1 MILKKENVELAIFK
15 PSLSGRVWEGLQI
28 LLRMK
33 TIKLLFVA
41 LLFPI
46 HLLMAQEAVTLEQ
59 CQTWAREN
67 HPVLKQSGL
76 YQQILDLKNENN
88 STSFLPLV
96 TLNGQAT
103 YQSDVTKIALS
114 MPGVNIPSVD
124 KDQYKFYLDLKQTI
138 WDGGLSKAKELI
150 NETENAG
157 NQSQVEV
164 ELYQV
169 KEKVNQFYFT
179 SFLIQENL
187 KILEKKTETLTE
199 RQKIV
204 ESAVK
209 NGMVLGSELDQL
221 LAEQIKTNQLVLELK
236 SNRETVLSALAI
248 LTGKESNQMHN
259 LALTE
264 EPNLLDKPLMRPEL
278 DLFAKQNDLLNANS
292 EILKKQRNPK
302 LFGFGQAGYGKP
314 GLNMLNNEFDTYYLV
329 GLGFNWNV
337 LDWKN
342 TSRQQQVLKLQ
353 QEIVQTRQE
362 NFVRN
367 IDLATDQQNKQID
380 QLTQLLKSDQELIQ
394 VRERITK
401 TAASKLENGI
411 ITTADYILDL
421 NAETTAKLTLETHKI
436 QLQEARIK
444 LGNIRGNQ

>member
-1 MILKKENVELAIFK
+1 
-15 PSLSGRVWEGLQI
+15 
-28 LLRMK
+28 MK
-33 TIKLLFVA
+33 TIKLLLLA
-41 LLFPI
+41 LLLPV
-46 HLLMAQEAVTLEQ
+46 HLLMAQEVVTLEQ

-88 STSFLPLV
+88 STSFLPQL

-103 YQSDVTKIALS
+103 YQSDVTKIGIS
-114 MPGVNIPSVD
+114 IPNMNIPTAD
-124 KDQYKFYLDLKQTI
+124 KDQYKIYLDLKQTI

-157 NQSQVEV
+157 NQSQIEV

-179 SFLIQENL
+179 SLLIQENL
-187 KILEKKTETLTE
+187 KILDKKTETLGE
-199 RQKIV
+199 RQKIL

-209 NGMVLGSELDQL
+209 NGMVLASELDQL
-221 LAEQIKTNQLVLELK
+221 LAEQIKTDQLVLELK

-248 LTGKESNQMHN
+248 LTGKESNQMQN
-259 LALTE
+259 LVLTAE
-264 EPNLLDKPLMRPEL
+264 SIVLDKPLMRPEL
-278 DLFAKQNDLLNANS
+278 DLFAKQNELLNANS
-292 EILKKQRNPK
+292 EILKRMRHPK
-302 LFGFGQAGYGKP
+302 FFGFGQAGYGKP
-314 GLNMLNNEFDTYYLV
+314 GLNMLNNEFDTYYLL

-337 LDWKN
+337 LDWK
-342 TSRQQQVLKLQ
+342 TTARQRQVLKLQ
-353 QEIVQTRQE
+353 QDIVQTKQE

-380 QLTQLLKSDQELIQ
+380 QLAQLLKSDHELIL

-401 TAASKLENGI
+401 TSASKLENGT
-411 ITTADYILDL
+411 ITSADYIQDL
-421 NAETTAKLTLETHKI
+421 NAETTAKLMLETHKI
-436 QLQEARIK
+436 QLKEATVK
-444 LGNIRGNQ
+444 LGNIRGTF

>member
-1 MILKKENVELAIFK
+1 
-15 PSLSGRVWEGLQI
+15 
-28 LLRMK
+28 MK
-33 TIKLLFVA
+33 TIKLLFVI
-41 LLFPI
+41 LLFPV
-46 HLLMAQEAVTLEQ
+46 HFLMAQERVTLEQ

-88 STSFLPLV
+88 ATTFFPQV

-103 YQSDVTKIALS
+103 YQSDVTKIGIS
-114 MPGVNIPSVD
+114 IPNMAIPTVD

-138 WDGGLSKAKELI
+138 WDGGLSKARALI

-157 NQSQVEV
+157 NQQQVEV
-164 ELYQV
+164 ELYQL

-187 KILEKKTETLTE
+187 KILEKKTGTLAE
-199 RQKIV
+199 RQKII

-209 NGMVLGSELDQL
+209 NGMVLSSELDQL
-221 LAEQIKTNQLVLELK
+221 LAELIKTDQLMLELK

-248 LTGKESNQMHN
+248 LTGKTVDQMQN
-259 LALTE
+259 LELSTSLIHMD
-264 EPNLLDKPLMRPEL
+264 NLLMRPEM
-278 DLFAKQNDLLNANS
+278 DLFAKQNDLLDANS

-302 LFGFGQAGYGKP
+302 FFGFGQAGYGKP
-314 GLNMLNNEFDTYYLV
+314 GLNMLNNKFDTYYLV

-342 TSRQQQVLKLQ
+342 TSRQQQVIKLQ
-353 QEIVQTRQE
+353 QEIVQTKQE

-367 IDLATDQQNKQID
+367 IDLATDQQNKQIN
-380 QLTQLLKSDQELIQ
+380 QLTELMKTDQDLIQ

-401 TAASKLENGI
+401 TSASKLENGA
-411 ITTADYILDL
+411 ITMADYIQDL

-436 QLQEARIK
+436 QLKEVLIK
-444 LGNIRGNQ
+444 LKNIRGQ

>member
-1 MILKKENVELAIFK
+1 
-15 PSLSGRVWEGLQI
+15 
-28 LLRMK
+28 MK
-33 TIKLLFVA
+33 TINLLLLVLLFS
-41 LLFPI
+41 I
-46 HLLMAQEAVTLEQ
+46 HQLMGQETVTLEQ

-67 HPVLKQSGL
+67 HPVLKQSGM
-76 YQQILDLKNENN
+76 YQQILALKNDNN
-88 STSFLPLV
+88 STSFLPQV
-96 TLNGQAT
+96 TVNGQAT

-114 MPGVNIPSVD
+114 MPGINIPTVD

-138 WDGGLSKAKELI
+138 WDGGLSKAKALL

-187 KILEKKTETLTE
+187 KILEKKTETLSE
-199 RQKIV
+199 RQKLL

-209 NGMVLGSELDQL
+209 NGMVLAAELDQL
-221 LAEQIKTNQLVLELK
+221 LAEQIKTEQLVLELK
-236 SNRETVLSALAI
+236 SNREIVLSALAI
-248 LTGKESNQMHN
+248 LTGKESQQMQN
-259 LALTE
+259 LALITE
-264 EPNLLDKPLMRPEL
+264 AIVPEKTLARPEL
-278 DLFAKQNDLLNANS
+278 DLFAKQNELLNANS
-292 EILKKQRNPK
+292 ELLKRMRYPK

-314 GLNMLNNEFDTYYLV
+314 GLNMLNSKFDTYYLV
-329 GLGFNWNV
+329 GVGFNWNV

-353 QEIVQTRQE
+353 QDIVQTRQE

-367 IDLATDQQNKQID
+367 IDLATDQQNKQIG

-401 TAASKLENGI
+401 TSASKLENGT
-411 ITTADYILDL
+411 ITTADYIQDL
-421 NAETTAKLTLETHKI
+421 NAETTARLMLETHKI

-444 LGNIRGNQ
+444 LENIRGNQ

>member
-1 MILKKENVELAIFK
+1 
-15 PSLSGRVWEGLQI
+15 
-28 LLRMK
+28 MK
-33 TIKLLFVA
+33 TIKLLLLA
-41 LLFPI
+41 LLLPV
-46 HLLMAQEAVTLEQ
+46 HLLMAQEMVTLEQ

-88 STSFLPLV
+88 ST
-96 TLNGQAT
+96 
-103 YQSDVTKIALS
+103 YQSDVTKIGIS
-114 MPGVNIPSVD
+114 IPNMNIPTAD
-124 KDQYKFYLDLKQTI
+124 KDQYKIYLDLKQTI

-157 NQSQVEV
+157 NQSQIEV

-187 KILEKKTETLTE
+187 KIIDKKSETLTE
-199 RQKIV
+199 RRKIL

-209 NGMVLGSELDQL
+209 NGMVLASELDQL
-221 LAEQIKTNQLVLELK
+221 LAEQIKTDQLVIELK

-248 LTGKESNQMHN
+248 LTGKESNQMQN
-259 LALTE
+259 LALTAE
-264 EPNLLDKPLMRPEL
+264 SIVLDKPLMRPEL
-278 DLFAKQNDLLNANS
+278 DLFAKQNELLNANS
-292 EILKKQRNPK
+292 EIMKIMRHPK

-337 LDWKN
+337 LDWK
-342 TSRQQQVLKLQ
+342 TTARQRQVLKLQ
-353 QEIVQTRQE
+353 QDIVQTKQE

-380 QLTQLLKSDQELIQ
+380 QLTQLLKSDKELIL

-401 TAASKLENGI
+401 TSASKLENGT
-411 ITTADYILDL
+411 ITSADYIQDL
-421 NAETTAKLTLETHKI
+421 NAETTAKLMLETHKI
-436 QLQEARIK
+436 QLKEATVK
-444 LGNIRGNQ
+444 LGNIRGTF

>member
-1 MILKKENVELAIFK
+1 
-15 PSLSGRVWEGLQI
+15 
-28 LLRMK
+28 MK
-33 TIKLLFVA
+33 TIKLLFIWLMLPA
-41 LLFPI
+41 R
-46 HLLMAQEAVTLEQ
+46 LLMAQEPVTLEQ

-67 HPVLKQSGL
+67 QPVLKQSGL

-88 STSFLPLV
+88 STSFLPQV
-96 TLNGQAT
+96 TLNGQTT
-103 YQSDVTKIALS
+103 YQSDVTKIAISLPN
-114 MPGVNIPSVD
+114 MTIPTVD

-157 NQSQVEV
+157 NQQQVEV
-164 ELYQV
+164 ELYQL

-187 KILEKKTETLTE
+187 KILEKKTGTLDE
-199 RQKIV
+199 RRKII

-209 NGMVLGSELDQL
+209 NGMVLSSELDQL
-221 LAEQIKTNQLVLELK
+221 LAEQIKTNQMVLELK

-248 LTGKESNQMHN
+248 LTGKKVDQMQN
-259 LALTE
+259 LALIS
-264 EPNLLDKPLMRPEL
+264 EPAMPDKPMMRPEL
-278 DLFAKQNDLLNANS
+278 DLFIKQNDLLNANS

-314 GLNMLNNEFDTYYLV
+314 GLNMLNNKFNTYYLV

-337 LDWKN
+337 LDWK
-342 TSRQQQVLKLQ
+342 TTARQQHILKLQ
-353 QEIVQTRQE
+353 QEIVQTKQE
-362 NFVRN
+362 TFVRN
-367 IDLATDQQNKQID
+367 IDLATDQQNKQIA
-380 QLTQLLKSDQELIQ
+380 QLTELLKTDQDLIQ
-394 VRERITK
+394 IRERITK
-401 TAASKLENGI
+401 TSASKLENGA
-411 ITTADYILDL
+411 ITMADYIQDL

-436 QLQEARIK
+436 QLKEAQVK

>member
-1 MILKKENVELAIFK
+1 
-15 PSLSGRVWEGLQI
+15 
-28 LLRMK
+28 MK
-33 TIKLLFVA
+33 TIKLLLLA
-41 LLFPI
+41 LLLPV
-46 HLLMAQEAVTLEQ
+46 HLLMAQEMVTLEQ

-88 STSFLPLV
+88 STSFLPQL

-103 YQSDVTKIALS
+103 YQSDVTKIGIS
-114 MPGVNIPSVD
+114 IPNMNIPTAD
-124 KDQYKFYLDLKQTI
+124 KDQYKIYLDLKQTI

-157 NQSQVEV
+157 NQSQIEV

-187 KILEKKTETLTE
+187 KIIDKKSETLTE
-199 RQKIV
+199 RRKIL

-209 NGMVLGSELDQL
+209 NGMVLASELDQL
-221 LAEQIKTNQLVLELK
+221 LAEQIKTDQLVIELK

-248 LTGKESNQMHN
+248 LTGKESNQMQN
-259 LALTE
+259 LALTAE
-264 EPNLLDKPLMRPEL
+264 SIVLDKPLMRPEL
-278 DLFAKQNDLLNANS
+278 DLFAKQNELLNANS
-292 EILKKQRNPK
+292 EIMKIMRHPK

-337 LDWKN
+337 LDWK
-342 TSRQQQVLKLQ
+342 TTARQRQVLKLQ
-353 QEIVQTRQE
+353 QDIVQTKQE

-380 QLTQLLKSDQELIQ
+380 QLTQLLKSDKELIL

-401 TAASKLENGI
+401 TSASKLENGT
-411 ITTADYILDL
+411 ITSADYIQDL
-421 NAETTAKLTLETHKI
+421 NAETTAKLMLETHKI
-436 QLQEARIK
+436 QLKEATVK
-444 LGNIRGNQ
+444 LGNIRGTF